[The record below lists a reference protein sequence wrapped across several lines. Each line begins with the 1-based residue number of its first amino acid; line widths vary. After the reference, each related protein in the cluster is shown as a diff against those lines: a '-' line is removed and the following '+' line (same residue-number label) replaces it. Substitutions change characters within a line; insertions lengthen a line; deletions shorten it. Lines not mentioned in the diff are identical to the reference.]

1 MSNIDRKLIGVEKL
15 FNEVLPTI
23 YPHITNIK
31 ISKNDTDGYR
41 YPDYDL
47 IIDTDLP
54 NTITKDDY
62 WDNEFWRTKTF
73 ERTTNRYHLFD
84 YHYMNDVII
93 PELLEYFSI
102 TDRQFERTLRIY
114 NIDGRLVNIPYR

>member
-15 FNEVLPTI
+15 FNEVLPRI
-23 YPHITNIK
+23 YPEITNIEIVK
-31 ISKNDTDGYR
+31 KYTNE

-47 IIDTDLP
+47 IIDTNLP
-54 NTITKDDY
+54 NTVTEDNY
-62 WDNEFWRTKTF
+62 WDNEYWS
-73 ERTTNRYHLFD
+73 TTANRYHLFD

-102 TDRQFERTLRIY
+102 KDAEFDRQVKIY
-114 NIDGRLVNIPYR
+114 NIINGLIITTK